1 MQGTMYQNT
10 TYKAFIA
17 ETAAKIAAQ
26 LTTQFAESRDLSLLK
41 SDSYYI
47 EKIATA
53 SINVASVL
61 AKEIEYW
68 WQTKDQSTVMFD
80 VQDSLTSNIERCLS
94 DISDNLEEIR
104 DELERGHDN
113 E

>member
-1 MQGTMYQNT
+1 
-10 TYKAFIA
+10 
-17 ETAAKIAAQ
+17 
-26 LTTQFAESRDLSLLK
+26 
-41 SDSYYI
+41 
-47 EKIATA
+47 
-53 SINVASVL
+53 
-61 AKEIEYW
+61 
-68 WQTKDQSTVMFD
+68 MFD

>member
-1 MQGTMYQNT
+1 MYQNT

-68 WQTKDQSTVMFD
+68 WETKDQSTVMFD
-80 VQDSLTSNIERCLS
+80 VRDSLTSNIERCLS